1 MGSKAVQ
8 GPGLQ
13 VEAEGAEGAL
23 LCKYQGVRDC
33 TGQRATPFKATL
45 HVPGAEA
52 AKLSFT

>member
-1 MGSKAVQ
+1 MQ

-33 TGQRATPFKATL
+33 SGQRATPFKATL